1 MESNK
6 SIAHSFPALVVLLA
20 DRLPASGTGHL
31 EVVGLEGEEEEG
43 DVENAEDG
51 HV

>member
-1 MESNK
+1 MELNE
-6 SIAHSFPALVVLLA
+6 SIAHSFKALVVLLV
-20 DRLPASGTGHL
+20 DQLLASGTGHP
-31 EVVGLEGEEEEG
+31 EVVGLEGEEKEG